1 MEILVYSQYGG
12 MGGSTRLLLNL
23 ARHLARD
30 HDVCVALR
38 PTRKAQ
44 AARILLEQF
53 SDLRL
58 VPWDPE
64 LIRGQR
70 FDVAILHLPHSVADA
85 VGIRASRKIAVFM
98 ELVARHPI
106 AVREEHC
113 AMFDRILYLHREQ
126 VEHLSPATRIA
137 KCTLLPIIDN
147 IDFEAE
153 YVPVPCIGAIG
164 GAHKMQLPLALSLL
178 EGLPPRY
185 GISFWSPDPL
195 DVSRLPPQLVDQA
208 WHLMAAGRLRQQPVT
223 GDG

>member
-12 MGGSTRLLLNL
+12 MGGSTRLLLDL

-30 HDVCVALR
+30 HDVRVALR

-85 VGIRASRKIAVFM
+85 VGIRASRKIAVLM

-153 YVPVPCIGAIG
+153 YVLFPASVRSAARTRCNCRW
-164 GAHKMQLPLALSLL
+164 
-178 EGLPPRY
+178 RY
-185 GISFWSPDPL
+185 HCWKGCRHDTESSVAPNPL

-208 WHLMAAGRLRQQPVT
+208 WHLMAAGRLRQQP